1 MSYNSKVIRLANIFF
16 QFFDLTSIE
25 IIHIFLPI
33 RKQHEINTWLIIQKI
48 FTLFP
53 HITLLTSRSN
63 LDTYQME
70 NYLLKPDSVIK
81 ENRWGIPEPDQAT
94 PYLKSKIDLVLIPLL
109 AFDRQGFRVGYGKG
123 FYDRFLS
130 PLSQKTIKIGLSNFT
145 PVERIE
151 DINKYD
157 VKMDF
162 CVTTEQVWHFSQLS
176 TST

>member
-1 MSYNSKVIRLANIFF
+1 
-16 QFFDLTSIE
+16 
-25 IIHIFLPI
+25 
-33 RKQHEINTWLIIQKI
+33 
-48 FTLFP
+48 
-53 HITLLTSRSN
+53 
-63 LDTYQME
+63 
-70 NYLLKPDSVIK
+70 
-81 ENRWGIPEPDQAT
+81 
-94 PYLKSKIDLVLIPLL
+94 VLIPLL

-130 PLSQKTIKIGLSNFT
+130 LLSQKTIKIGLSNFA

-176 TST
+176 TSN